1 MKLRFLTSNTFIAGN
16 EKDLCKHFNLSCC
29 NVFFPQSFLSLANL
43 QYIGTPPDFSYYAN
57 LGDSNEEQTQ
67 KLKNYRLICLQL
79 WNLKKELVAFASTQ
93 LHILITSL
101 MLFLKECFQFQIS
114 ITTQTN
120 RDSDILLNPFNSPIC
135 TLGGLI
141 YRIFKF
147 FYLNHSNV
155 YAIKD
160 EFGKGGKFI
169 SRLEHQYVSYIQ
181 YCNPDKS
188 YEPQYYFKQAIPDLF
203 CFETGTALF
212 VHGCHWHSC
221 LDSECT
227 VNKNCT
233 PESLN
238 FQGKTFKSVQEEFDS
253 KIQKL
258 MANNLN
264 VQQVDVVWEC
274 QIKRK
279 MKEPHFAAFLKDIYI
294 YCPLEPL
301 IPRKCY
307 RGALIDNYQLR
318 WAKLNNPNDVFY
330 FLDVNGLY
338 AHVSM
343 KNKFMVGKYEIL
355 KGRTL
360 MRLEIKQ
367 NLFYVDGIE
376 VMGSAQVT
384 ILPPKCC
391 LYPFLMYRAKNNKVF
406 NTLCKLCCENG
417 TILCKH
423 SDTQRALIGCYMLT
437 ELTYALKLGYS
448 LLHIH
453 ECHVYKESDFI
464 LKDFTTI
471 LTSMK
476 TRYSNLWSE
485 GSSNQEKQQR
495 CDFLNQ
501 KMNLNGELQ
510 INIQDK
516 FNASKRLFYKSAQ
529 NSFFGKFGQKTDF
542 HRTLFL
548 TDQSQIDSL
557 VNGKEKIQDIY
568 CPTPNLCIAEIQRNP
583 KLLPPNRN
591 SSCYI
596 SSQITAFSRQF
607 IHEQLLILALK
618 SECKIISIDCDSI
631 MFTLPAHLPCP
642 LQISDACG
650 DFKNE
655 IDAEIVNYFSLGP
668 KNYVMIC
675 KSNDS
680 WFTVRKISGLALPH
694 HCEINPQLYE
704 TFLDNYVKN
713 IFNSKTVSQK
723 KRSINLLNLTIN
735 SESSTFTLSNIVSV
749 RRIVDKSHKELKTVP
764 YGFKN

>member
-1 MKLRFLTSNTFIAGN
+1 
-16 EKDLCKHFNLSCC
+16 
-29 NVFFPQSFLSLANL
+29 
-43 QYIGTPPDFSYYAN
+43 
-57 LGDSNEEQTQ
+57 
-67 KLKNYRLICLQL
+67 
-79 WNLKKELVAFASTQ
+79 
-93 LHILITSL
+93 
-101 MLFLKECFQFQIS
+101 
-114 ITTQTN
+114 
-120 RDSDILLNPFNSPIC
+120 
-135 TLGGLI
+135 
-141 YRIFKF
+141 
-147 FYLNHSNV
+147 
-155 YAIKD
+155 
-160 EFGKGGKFI
+160 
-169 SRLEHQYVSYIQ
+169 
-181 YCNPDKS
+181 
-188 YEPQYYFKQAIPDLF
+188 
-203 CFETGTALF
+203 
-212 VHGCHWHSC
+212 
-221 LDSECT
+221 
-227 VNKNCT
+227 
-233 PESLN
+233 
-238 FQGKTFKSVQEEFDS
+238 
-253 KIQKL
+253 
-258 MANNLN
+258 
-264 VQQVDVVWEC
+264 
-274 QIKRK
+274 
-279 MKEPHFAAFLKDIYI
+279 
-294 YCPLEPL
+294 
-301 IPRKCY
+301 
-307 RGALIDNYQLR
+307 
-318 WAKLNNPNDVFY
+318 
-330 FLDVNGLY
+330 
-338 AHVSM
+338 
-343 KNKFMVGKYEIL
+343 
-355 KGRTL
+355 
-360 MRLEIKQ
+360 
-367 NLFYVDGIE
+367 
-376 VMGSAQVT
+376 
-384 ILPPKCC
+384 
-391 LYPFLMYRAKNNKVF
+391 
-406 NTLCKLCCENG
+406 
-417 TILCKH
+417 
-423 SDTQRALIGCYMLT
+423 
-437 ELTYALKLGYS
+437 
-448 LLHIH
+448 
-453 ECHVYKESDFI
+453 
-464 LKDFTTI
+464 
-471 LTSMK
+471 MK

-723 KRSINLLNLTIN
+723 KRSINLLNLTIT